1 MIEDIEKYIDARIQK
16 LMDEL
21 KFLARGSERFINN
34 KSIIIELKK
43 IKEYIRRRKER

>member
-1 MIEDIEKYIDARIQK
+1 MIEDIEKYIDSRIQK

-21 KFLARGSERFINN
+21 KFLGRGSERFINN

-43 IKEYIRRRKER
+43 VKEYIKRRKER